1 MAGED
6 SVGTTGGLAEHR
18 ANVRAIRTVTVS
30 VQGPTI
36 SRAVQLVTT
45 TVIAAADG
53 DAAPSPSVS
62 RSTPR
67 SSWCASVC
75 VNALANHRKQ
85 LAIGTGATV
94 IALSI
99 AGVVVAI
106 LSSIA

>member
-1 MAGED
+1 
-6 SVGTTGGLAEHR
+6 
-18 ANVRAIRTVTVS
+18 
-30 VQGPTI
+30 
-36 SRAVQLVTT
+36 VTT

-53 DAAPSPSVS
+53 DAALLTLGIALYAAVILV
-62 RSTPR
+62 
-67 SSWCASVC
+67 CVGVC